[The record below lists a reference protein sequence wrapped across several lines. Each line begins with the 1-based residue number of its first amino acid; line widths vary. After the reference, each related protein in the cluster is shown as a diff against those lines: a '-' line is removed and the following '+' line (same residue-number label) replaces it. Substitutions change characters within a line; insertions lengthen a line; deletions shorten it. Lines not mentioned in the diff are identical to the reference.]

1 MAKFQKRDSD
11 NGGERKGRSSQNKG
25 RSRGAEKDERGGKST
40 GGLRVGKS
48 RPEKSDSR
56 DSKSAP
62 KREFKPRTVST
73 SRGPRK
79 EGFKSSSEGGSTR
92 SERKEGFKPRTEGF
106 KPRGERSEGFAPRGD
121 KPFGKKPFSKG
132 PGVGPRKKKWDK
144 EEVDQKPRFRKSSK
158 DLDTDFTPKKAFISR
173 TERDGLVRINKY
185 LSQAGIASRRDADEL
200 IALGLISVNGKV
212 VTELGEKI
220 NPQKDVV
227 KYDDRVIRPEQFRY
241 VLLNKPKGFLTSDDD
256 EKGRETVMSLIQS
269 ACAERI
275 YPVGRMDKEAT
286 GLLLFTND
294 GDMAKRLTTPKNE
307 FAQLY
312 HVELSEKISQA
323 DMKQMLD
330 GVKLEDGFVKV
341 EQVAYVEGSEDKKQV
356 GLRIHSSKNKIV
368 RRMFETMGY
377 RVKKLDRVMYAG
389 LTKKDLP
396 RGRYRHLNTT
406 EIGFLKMIR

>member
-11 NGGERKGRSSQNKG
+11 KGGERKGGRPTVSKG
-25 RSRGAEKDERGGKST
+25 RSRGGDKEERGGKST
-40 GGLRVGKS
+40 SGLRVGKS
-48 RPEKSDSR
+48 RPEKSESR
-56 DSKSAP
+56 DQKSAP
-62 KREFKPRTVST
+62 KREFKPRTEGGA
-73 SRGPRK
+73 RGP
-79 EGFKSSSEGGSTR
+79 
-92 SERKEGFKPRTEGF
+92 RKEGFKPRTEGGSTRTERKEGF
-106 KPRGERSEGFAPRGD
+106 KPRGERSGERTEGFTPRGD

-144 EEVDQKPRFRKSSK
+144 EEVDQKTRFRKSSK

-212 VTELGEKI
+212 ITELGEKI
-220 NPQKDVV
+220 DPQKDVV

-241 VLLNKPKGFLTSDDD
+241 VLLNKPKGFLTSDED
-256 EKGRETVMSLIQS
+256 EKGRETVMSLVHS
-269 ACAERI
+269 ACSERI

-323 DMKQMLD
+323 DMKQMLE

-396 RGRYRHLNTT
+396 RGRYRHLNST

>member
-11 NGGERKGRSSQNKG
+11 KGGERKGGRPTVSKG
-25 RSRGAEKDERGGKST
+25 RSRGGDKEERGGKST
-40 GGLRVGKS
+40 SGLRVGKS
-48 RPEKSDSR
+48 RPEKSESR
-56 DSKSAP
+56 DQKSAP
-62 KREFKPRTVST
+62 KREFKPRTEGGA
-73 SRGPRK
+73 RGP
-79 EGFKSSSEGGSTR
+79 
-92 SERKEGFKPRTEGF
+92 RKEGFKPRTEGGSTRTERKEGF
-106 KPRGERSEGFAPRGD
+106 KPRGERSGERTEGFTPRGD

-212 VTELGEKI
+212 ITELGEKI
-220 NPQKDVV
+220 DPQKDVV

-241 VLLNKPKGFLTSDDD
+241 VLLNKPKGFLTSDED
-256 EKGRETVMSLIQS
+256 EKGRETVMSLVHS
-269 ACAERI
+269 ACSERI

-323 DMKQMLD
+323 DMKQMLE

-396 RGRYRHLNTT
+396 RGRYRHLNST

>member
-11 NGGERKGRSSQNKG
+11 KGGERKGGRPTVSKG
-25 RSRGAEKDERGGKST
+25 RSRGGDKEERGGKST
-40 GGLRVGKS
+40 SGLRVGKS
-48 RPEKSDSR
+48 RPEKSESR
-56 DSKSAP
+56 DQKSAP
-62 KREFKPRTVST
+62 KREFKPRTEGGA
-73 SRGPRK
+73 RGP
-79 EGFKSSSEGGSTR
+79 
-92 SERKEGFKPRTEGF
+92 RKEGFKPRTEGGSTRTERKEGF
-106 KPRGERSEGFAPRGD
+106 KPRGERSGERTEGFTPRGD

-212 VTELGEKI
+212 ITELGEKI
-220 NPQKDVV
+220 DPQKDVV

-241 VLLNKPKGFLTSDDD
+241 VLLNKPKGFLTSDED
-256 EKGRETVMSLIQS
+256 EKGRETVMSLVHS
-269 ACAERI
+269 ACSERI

-312 HVELSEKISQA
+312 HAELSEKISQA
-323 DMKQMLD
+323 DMKQMLE

-396 RGRYRHLNTT
+396 RGRYRHLNST

>member
-11 NGGERKGRSSQNKG
+11 KGGERKGGRPTVSKG
-25 RSRGAEKDERGGKST
+25 RSRGGDKEERGGKST
-40 GGLRVGKS
+40 SGLRVGKS
-48 RPEKSDSR
+48 RPEKSESR
-56 DSKSAP
+56 DQKSAP
-62 KREFKPRTVST
+62 KREFKPRTEGGA
-73 SRGPRK
+73 RGP
-79 EGFKSSSEGGSTR
+79 
-92 SERKEGFKPRTEGF
+92 RKEGFKPRTEGGSTRTERKEGF
-106 KPRGERSEGFAPRGD
+106 KPRGERSGERTEGFSPRGD

-212 VTELGEKI
+212 ITELGEKI
-220 NPQKDVV
+220 DPQKDVV

-241 VLLNKPKGFLTSDDD
+241 VLLNKPKGFLTSDED
-256 EKGRETVMSLIQS
+256 EKGRETVMSLVHS
-269 ACAERI
+269 ACSERI

-323 DMKQMLD
+323 DMKQMLE

-396 RGRYRHLNTT
+396 RGRYRHLNST

>member
-1 MAKFQKRDSD
+1 MAKFQKRDSEQ
-11 NGGERKGRSSQNKG
+11 GGERRGRPSQNKG
-25 RSRGAEKDERGGKST
+25 RSRSSEKDPRGAKST

-48 RPEKSDSR
+48 RPEKSESR
-56 DSKSAP
+56 DQKSAP
-62 KREFKPRTVST
+62 KREFKPRTEGDA
-73 SRGPRK
+73 RGPRK
-79 EGFKSSSEGGSTR
+79 VGFKSRGEGGSTR
-92 SERKEGFKPRTEGF
+92 SERKEGFKPRGE
-106 KPRGERSEGFAPRGD
+106 RSGERSEGFKPRGD

-132 PGVGPRKKKWDK
+132 PGVGPRKRKFDND
-144 EEVDQKPRFRKSSK
+144 EAEQKPRFRKSSK

-173 TERDGLVRINKY
+173 TERDGLVRLNKY

-227 KYDDRVIRPEQFRY
+227 KYDDRVIRPEHFRY
-241 VLLNKPKGFLTSDDD
+241 VLLNKPKGFLTTDED
-256 EKGRETVMSLIQS
+256 EKGRETVMSLVQS

-323 DMKQMLD
+323 HMKQMLD

-341 EQVAYVEGSEDKKQV
+341 EQVAFVEGSEDKKQV

-368 RRMFETMGY
+368 RRMFKTLGC

-396 RGRYRHLNTT
+396 RGRYRHLTPS
-406 EIGFLKMIR
+406 EVGFLKMIR

>member
-11 NGGERKGRSSQNKG
+11 KGGERKGGRPTVSKG
-25 RSRGAEKDERGGKST
+25 RSRGGDKEERGGKST
-40 GGLRVGKS
+40 SGLRVGKS
-48 RPEKSDSR
+48 RPEKSESR
-56 DSKSAP
+56 DQKSAP
-62 KREFKPRTVST
+62 KREFKPRTEGGA
-73 SRGPRK
+73 RGP
-79 EGFKSSSEGGSTR
+79 
-92 SERKEGFKPRTEGF
+92 RKEGFKPRTEGGSTRTERKEGF
-106 KPRGERSEGFAPRGD
+106 KPRGERSGERTEGFTPRGD
-121 KPFGKKPFSKG
+121 KPFGKNPFSKG

-212 VTELGEKI
+212 ITELGEKI
-220 NPQKDVV
+220 DPQKDVV

-241 VLLNKPKGFLTSDDD
+241 VLLNKPKGFLTSDED
-256 EKGRETVMSLIQS
+256 EKGRETVMSLVHS
-269 ACAERI
+269 ACSERI

-323 DMKQMLD
+323 DMKQMLE

-396 RGRYRHLNTT
+396 RGRYRHLNST